1 MNKDGHVLNGALLAI
16 GLGAILAVDPTAGP
30 VLAGPDGTVTVAS
43 VAVVAAD
50 VGRSVVEL
58 SLPVVLGALFPDVD
72 TAFGRHRKTLHSLP
86 VLGIFLAF
94 PYLFGNLQY
103 VWIGVA
109 THYVL
114 DMVGSKRGIA
124 LFHPFSDTE
133 YNFPTGVATSSNWA
147 TRVTLVV
154 TFLELIVLGTV
165 HYYLFGLDTSLG
177 DAANLI
183 GV

>member
-1 MNKDGHVLNGALLAI
+1 MNKTGHILNGALLAV

-30 VLAGPDGTVTVAS
+30 VLEGPDGTVTTAS
-43 VAVVAAD
+43 VAAVAAD
-50 VGRSVVEL
+50 VGESVAKL

-86 VLGIFLAF
+86 VLAIFLVYPF
-94 PYLFGNLQY
+94 LFGNLQF

-109 THYVL
+109 THYLL

-133 YNFPTGVATSSNWA
+133 YGFPTGVATSSGWA
-147 TRVTLVV
+147 NRVTVLI
-154 TFLELIVLGTV
+154 TLLELAVLGGI
-165 HYYLFGLDTSLG
+165 HYYLFALDTPLS
-177 DAANLI
+177 DAATLV